1 MGRGTGLK
9 KLGWKPVVIKS
20 ELRIYVIPNEVYFG
34 GFLFINSLYSGII
47 FMISYFL
54 KPESL
59 GVCDKNYSFSCS
71 KSSGIAKSYIPL
83 PY

>member
-1 MGRGTGLK
+1 MTEGTGLK

-20 ELRIYVIPNEVYFG
+20 VLRIEEILYEFYFG

-71 KSSGIAKSYIPL
+71 KSSGI
-83 PY
+83 

>member
-1 MGRGTGLK
+1 MEDGTGLK

-59 GVCDKNYSFSCS
+59 GVCDKNYSFNCS
-71 KSSGIAKSYIPL
+71 KSSGI
-83 PY
+83 